1 MAYAIQGLKVKPTY
15 EQLINVAVS
24 DGLEQI
30 KFPNR
35 DASFLRNGFVLS
47 QLDGEGA
54 RIMEKQQ
61 EMASKQA
68 FKESLLK
75 DIAINTGSNLH
86 ELRNQHEADLRTER
100 VNQALNPNPQ
110 FYNISQSD
118 HEMET
123 MHSSSSS
130 EDTEMR
136 DDMAVSSKTTS
147 LPSLDSNA
155 MSVDVANQSTAVA
168 DHTGEIE
175 RQRQIA
181 ENERLQLE
189 IRQSQQLENVRQQA
203 ASVLQAT
210 TQELTESHRNEAIAY
225 VTNLTEN
232 AFKKLNKQSQE
243 IHQMASNDERTRQT
257 ITTLKNQLRNQEKE
271 QETPIRAI
279 PKAKATPK
287 AKTEPPFKFNTETMG
302 VKDDEN
308 PETTHE
314 PKGKRGR
321 PTNIRRT
328 IEKQNKNQKGN
339 GYEVDDQTPQNKTK
353 KPTHDTEKDMS
364 RSRTHWRQ
372 ANRGYLVDQLSKHG
386 WKWPKTPDGKN
397 AKLLKP
403 DLYKIMI
410 ELLGI

>member
-24 DGLEQI
+24 VELRNI

-35 DASFLRNGFVLS
+35 DASFLRNGYVLS
-47 QLDGEGA
+47 QLDGEGM
-54 RIMEKQQ
+54 RQMEHQQ

-68 FKESLLK
+68 YKEHLLK
-75 DIAINTGSNLH
+75 EIAVNTGSNLH
-86 ELRNQHEADLRTER
+86 ELRSESHQELRAER

-110 FYNISQSD
+110 FFNISQRD

-123 MHSSSSS
+123 MHSLSSS
-130 EDTEMR
+130 EDIEMR

-189 IRQSQQLENVRQQA
+189 IRQSQQLENIRQQA

-210 TQELTESHRNEAIAY
+210 TQELTESHRAEAIAAIIHAAS
-225 VTNLTEN
+225 LTEKK
-232 AFKKLNKQSQE
+232 AFTKFSKQNQE
-243 IHQMASNDERTRQT
+243 IQQMAANDERSRQT
-257 ITTLKNQLRNQEKE
+257 ITALRNQIRNKEKE
-271 QETPIRAI
+271 QESPKRAN
-279 PKAKATPK
+279 PK
-287 AKTEPPFKFNTETMG
+287 AKTEPKPKTTAVE
-302 VKDDEN
+302 DDDN
-308 PETTHE
+308 PEANHP

-321 PTNIRRT
+321 PSN
-328 IEKQNKNQKGN
+328 N
-339 GYEVDDQTPQNKTK
+339 TK
-353 KPTHDTEKDMS
+353 FVSQMS
-364 RSRTHWRQ
+364 DSMW
-372 ANRGYLVDQLSKHG
+372 GYLWSASKSGSLSG
-386 WKWPKTPDGKN
+386 RW
-397 AKLLKP
+397 
-403 DLYKIMI
+403 
-410 ELLGI
+410 